1 MRNHL
6 SRNLRLFFIGSWFSF
21 RALFFWMTPSA
32 YISTK
37 LVLPLFLMLMF
48 VFIARFVG
56 LGNELYIVVGNALLL
71 TTRNGVFGV
80 MVTVSGERY
89 FRTLPYLLGSPA
101 PRIPLL
107 LGRTLFH
114 TLDGLATTTLGLIIA
129 VLLFG
134 LDLSQTNPVL
144 FGGCLLLLSLTSTG
158 FGLILGGVGL
168 VSRQVWVYA
177 NFVYQSL
184 FFLCG
189 VNFPVAAL
197 PPWLQIVSYSL
208 PMTRGIA
215 AAREV
220 IAGAAWAIVSP
231 LIFGEILTGLAYATI
246 GYFFFRYIEKRSFI
260 DGQFEAI

>member
-1 MRNHL
+1 M
-6 SRNLRLFFIGSWFSF
+6 
-21 RALFFWMTPSA
+21 
-32 YISTK
+32 
-37 LVLPLFLMLMF
+37 
-48 VFIARFVG
+48 
-56 LGNELYIVVGNALLL
+56 
-71 TTRNGVFGV
+71 
-80 MVTVSGERY
+80 
-89 FRTLPYLLGSPA
+89 
-101 PRIPLL
+101 
-107 LGRTLFH
+107 
-114 TLDGLATTTLGLIIA
+114 
-129 VLLFG
+129 
-134 LDLSQTNPVL
+134 
-144 FGGCLLLLSLTSTG
+144 LLSFTSTG

-220 IAGAAWAIVSP
+220 IAGAAWATVSP